1 MLFAVSFLIRREKH
15 ALRLAADRAFPV
27 FRKVFER
34 CAWRNASFGVADG
47 GVVDP
52 AAFGAF
58 VLLCLCVHLSVVLY
72 VS

>member
-1 MLFAVSFLIRREKH
+1 MLFAVSSLIRREKH
-15 ALRLAADRAFPV
+15 ALGLAADRAFPAGGEV
-27 FRKVFER
+27 LEWGAGRD
-34 CAWRNASFGVADG
+34 SGLGVTDG

-58 VLLCLCVHLSVVLY
+58 VLLCLCVHLSLVLY